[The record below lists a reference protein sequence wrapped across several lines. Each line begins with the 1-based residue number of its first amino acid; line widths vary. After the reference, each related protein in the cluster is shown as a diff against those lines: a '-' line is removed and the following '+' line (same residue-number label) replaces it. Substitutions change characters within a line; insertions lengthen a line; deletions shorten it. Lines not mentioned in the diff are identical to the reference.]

1 MQVAYGLATSTE
13 VAYYTYIYAKVSRE
27 HYQKVTSFTR
37 VSLLMGRFLAGVAAQ
52 ILASTQ
58 ILDYR
63 VSGASTV
70 NNRHTVCFLVK
81 RPQTKNKVTFG
92 TVFNALPHG
101 SLGFALHE
109 SFFNHCLIG

>member
-63 VSGASTV
+63 VSAGASTV
-70 NNRHTVCFLVK
+70 KMNRQQLKSSTTFLS
-81 RPQTKNKVTFG
+81 R
-92 TVFNALPHG
+92 A
-101 SLGFALHE
+101 
-109 SFFNHCLIG
+109 

>member
-63 VSGASTV
+63 VSGSSLV
-70 NNRHTVCFLVK
+70 KNRHQLKSSTTCLFFLGPELCVS
-81 RPQTKNKVTFG
+81 G
-92 TVFNALPHG
+92 
-101 SLGFALHE
+101 
-109 SFFNHCLIG
+109 

>member
-52 ILASTQ
+52 ILASNQ

-63 VSGASTV
+63 VSGAS
-70 NNRHTVCFLVK
+70 LVK
-81 RPQTKNKVTFG
+81 NRQQLKSSTT
-92 TVFNALPHG
+92 
-101 SLGFALHE
+101 
-109 SFFNHCLIG
+109 CLSRA